1 MCNIVNLSV
10 IQNNELDVHIAKWW
24 LGGVLDGSEG
34 KESAYSLGDPSSILV
49 SGRYHR
55 EGNGN
60 VLEYTC
66 LENPLDGGAWQ
77 AIFHGVAKS
86 QT

>member
-24 LGGVLDGSEG
+24 LRGALGGSEG
-34 KESAYSLGDPSSILV
+34 KESAYSPGDPGSIPLV
-49 SGRYHR
+49 LGRYHR

-66 LENPLDGGAWQ
+66 LENPLDGGAW
-77 AIFHGVAKS
+77 
-86 QT
+86 